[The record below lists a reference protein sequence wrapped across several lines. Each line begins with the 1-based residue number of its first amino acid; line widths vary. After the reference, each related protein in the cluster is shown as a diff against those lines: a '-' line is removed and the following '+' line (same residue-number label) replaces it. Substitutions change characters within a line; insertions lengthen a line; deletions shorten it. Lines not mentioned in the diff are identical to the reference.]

1 MQEDKNETDM
11 SKSMMAVR
19 GFGVSP
25 IPETEQTKYSRIV
38 QMRAKNVPANICAK
52 DFFKIET
59 YEL

>member
-1 MQEDKNETDM
+1 M